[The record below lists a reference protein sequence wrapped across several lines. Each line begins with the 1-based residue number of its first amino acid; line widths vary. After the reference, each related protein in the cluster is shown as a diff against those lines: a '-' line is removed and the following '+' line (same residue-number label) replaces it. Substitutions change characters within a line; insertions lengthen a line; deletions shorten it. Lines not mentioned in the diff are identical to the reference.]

1 MVNLM
6 RQTSFFALFILL
18 IACKPKAPENTY
30 NSGDANFSN
39 FIAIGDGHTAGYMD
53 DGLSLQGQNNSLGY
67 ILQHQLMMVGAS
79 AIEMP
84 WMSTQNVGLNP
95 IGLSCLMLGYKTDC
109 QGITSLSPVRISLQG
124 ETSSF
129 STSAFNPAKKF
140 TNFGV
145 PGARMIDLVSSAFGN
160 INLPQHNPFFTRLS
174 KDQFNLP
181 GSGTFSTYQDN
192 IFNGGFPTFC
202 SIYLGIEDVLPYAK
216 SGATANPM
224 SPLAG
229 FPGVGF
235 EESLGQLCEQL
246 SAQNVKAV
254 IATIPN
260 VTEWPF
266 FNTIPY
272 NGLKLD
278 EEKAASLNQIY
289 NPLGFAFVVGE
300 NPFMIADPTAGMF
313 GVRPALPG
321 EKILLSA
328 PLDSVKCFQMG
339 SVFPF
344 RNEFVLTLEE
354 LNEIQTRIDQFNAII
369 RQKAITYGFA
379 LVETQNFFT
388 KLPSGFAFNGVTLS
402 AKFVSGGVFSLDGIH
417 LNPRGNALL
426 ANEFLK
432 SINQTFKSNIPLIN
446 ALDYNAVLF
455 P

>member
-1 MVNLM
+1 MVSLM
-6 RQTSFFALFILL
+6 RQISFLALLILL
-18 IACKPKAPENTY
+18 IACKPKAPENAY
-30 NSGDANFSN
+30 NSGNADFTKFMS
-39 FIAIGDGHTAGYMD
+39 IGDGHTAGYMD
-53 DGLSLQGQNNSLGY
+53 DALYRLGQENSLGTL
-67 ILQHQLMMVGAS
+67 LQRQLSLVGAQEAS
-79 AIEMP
+79 IP
-84 WMSTQNVGLNP
+84 WMDVGN
-95 IGLSCLMLGYKTDC
+95 IGANWSGQARLFLGYKTDC
-109 QGITSLSPVRISLQG
+109 QNVTSLSPLRISPQG
-124 ETSSF
+124 EINSF
-129 STSAFNPAKKF
+129 STSVYDPNSKF
-140 TNFGV
+140 SNFGV
-145 PGARMIDLVSSAFGN
+145 PGLRMIDLVSSSFGN
-160 INLPQHNPFFTRLS
+160 INLPQHNPYFARLS
-174 KDQFNLP
+174 KDQYNLP

-192 IFNGGFPTFC
+192 LFGNGYPSFC
-202 SIYLGIEDVLPYAK
+202 SIYIGIEDVLPYAK
-216 SGATANPM
+216 SGATANPI
-224 SPLAG
+224 SPIAG

-246 SAQNVKAV
+246 YAQNVKAV

-278 EEKAASLNQIY
+278 EDKAASLNQIY
-289 NPLGFAFVVGE
+289 NPLGFSFVVGD
-300 NPFMIADPTAGMF
+300 NPFMIADPNAGMF
-313 GVRPALPG
+313 GVRPAVPG

-328 PLDSVKCFQMG
+328 PLDSVKCHQMG
-339 SVFPF
+339 SIFPF
-344 RNEFVLTLEE
+344 RNEFVLTLDE

-432 SINQTFKSNIPLIN
+432 SMNQAFKSNIPLIN
-446 ALDYNAVLF
+446 ALNYNAVLF

>member
-6 RQTSFFALFILL
+6 RQISFFALLMLL
-18 IACKPKAPENTY
+18 LACKPKAPENAY
-30 NSGDANFSN
+30 NSGEAEFSQ
-39 FIAIGDGHTAGYMD
+39 FMAIGDGHTAGYMD
-53 DGLSLQGQNNSLGY
+53 DALYRTGQENSLGTL
-67 ILQHQLMMVGAS
+67 LQRQLSLVGSQEVAL
-79 AIEMP
+79 P
-84 WMSTQNVGLNP
+84 WMADGN
-95 IGLSCLMLGYKTDC
+95 IGANWGGQAKLFLGYKTDC
-109 QGITSLSPVRISLQG
+109 QNVTSLSPLRISPQG
-124 ETSSF
+124 EINSF
-129 STSAFNPAKKF
+129 STSVYDPNRKF
-140 TNFGV
+140 SNFGI
-145 PGARMIDLVSSAFGN
+145 PGLRMIDLVSSSFGN
-160 INLPQHNPFFTRLS
+160 INLPQHNPFFARLS
-174 KDQFNLP
+174 KDQFNFP

-192 IFNGGFPTFC
+192 LFGNGYPSFC
-202 SIYLGIEDVLPYAK
+202 SIYIGIEDVLPYAK

-224 SPLAG
+224 TPIAG

-246 SAQNVKAV
+246 YAQNVKAV

-260 VTEWPF
+260 VAEWPF

-278 EEKAASLNQIY
+278 ADKAASLNQIY
-289 NPLGFAFVVGE
+289 NPLGFSFVVGE
-300 NPFMIADPTAGMF
+300 NPFMIADPNAGMF

-328 PLDSVKCFQMG
+328 PLDSVKCYQMG
-339 SVFPF
+339 SIFPF
-344 RNEFVLTLEE
+344 RNEFVLTLDE

-379 LVETQNFFT
+379 LVETQNLYS
-388 KLPSGFAFNGVTLS
+388 KLPSGFAFNGVPLS

-426 ANEFLK
+426 ANEFIK
-432 SINQTFKSNIPLIN
+432 SINHSFNSNIPLIN
-446 ALDYNAVLF
+446 ALNYNAVLF